1 MLYIMK
7 NAVMPPSLIAS
18 SKKTQKAMIERAAEV
33 YTPGMTD
40 ETLWSLLQS
49 KRNLV
54 EPNNPKE

>member
-1 MLYIMK
+1 MISRNLRKKIEQEF
-7 NAVMPPSLIAS
+7 S
-18 SKKTQKAMIERAAEV
+18 SKKTQKAMIERAAVV